1 MKALLLIA
9 VIVSV
14 AAGNEKRYP
23 QEALQCLAS
32 AVQSQKDGMIICP
45 QGSNFCVKEVI
56 NATRADCGAVKGT
69 THFGRDVWDVKL
81 AQCVYRK
88 CAHTCSSMAERFFV
102 GYGHGKDKGVFSRTS
117 CCCETNL
124 CNRAN
129 QTFGEFSIVV
139 AILWF
144 AANTATFWS

>member
-32 AVQSQKDGMIICP
+32 AVQSQQDGMIICP

-88 CAHTCSSMAERFFV
+88 CAHTHVHLWQRDFLLDMATAKIKAYLAE
-102 GYGHGKDKGVFSRTS
+102 
-117 CCCETNL
+117 L
-124 CNRAN
+124 LA
-129 QTFGEFSIVV
+129 V
-139 AILWF
+139 AKRICVTEPTKHLASF
-144 AANTATFWS
+144 R